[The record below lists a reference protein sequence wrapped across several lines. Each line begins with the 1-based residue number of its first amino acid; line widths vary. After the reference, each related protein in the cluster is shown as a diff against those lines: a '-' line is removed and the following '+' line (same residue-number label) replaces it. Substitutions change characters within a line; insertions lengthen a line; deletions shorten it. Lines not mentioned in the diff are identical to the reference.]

1 MASETVKLLGSWAS
15 PFVIRV
21 RVALNIKGVSYEFL
35 QEKFGSKSE
44 LLLKSNPVYKKIP
57 VLLHNDKPICES
69 LIIVQYV
76 DDVWAASGPS
86 VLPADHYERAQA
98 RFWATY
104 VDDKFFPSMRGIAT
118 AQGEEAKREAIKQ
131 VEEALS
137 LLEGAFH
144 SCSKGKKFFGGA
156 KVGFLDI
163 ALGSIIG
170 WVRVTEEFNSVK
182 LLDQAKVPGLAKW
195 AQDFCSDDAV
205 KEIMPSTEKL
215 SEFAKVIFA
224 NMKK

>member
-57 VLLHNDKPICES
+57 VLLHNDKSICES

-76 DDVWAASGPS
+76 DDVWAASGPP
-86 VLPADHYERAQA
+86 VLPADPYERAQA

-144 SCSKGKKFFGGA
+144 SCSKGEKFFGGD

-163 ALGSIIG
+163 ALGSIVG

-182 LLDQAKVPGLAKW
+182 LLDEAKVPGLAKW

-215 SEFAKVIFA
+215 SEFAKIIFA